1 MQPTFNSSIELT
13 VAPPAPY
20 DRLDLTAR
28 IATPI
33 AIEEIERI
41 YNEAY
46 EDHNFVHILPGHLNI
61 NEDLRGSNK
70 CLVQLSKQDGVLT
83 VKATLDALTK
93 GCTGNAVHLMDL
105 MFGLYERTG
114 LSI

>member
-1 MQPTFNSSIELT
+1 MLFRS
-13 VAPPAPY
+13 
-20 DRLDLTAR
+20 R
-28 IATPI
+28 
-33 AIEEIERI
+33 
-41 YNEAY
+41 
-46 EDHNFVHILPGHLNI
+46 
-61 NEDLRGSNK
+61 
-70 CLVQLSKQDGVLT
+70 QDGVLT